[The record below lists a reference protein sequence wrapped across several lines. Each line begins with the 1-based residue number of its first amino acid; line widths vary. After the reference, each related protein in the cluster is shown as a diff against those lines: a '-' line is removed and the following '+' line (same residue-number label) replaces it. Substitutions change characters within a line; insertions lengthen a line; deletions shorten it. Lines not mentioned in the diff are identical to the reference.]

1 MFVEIFTFCFDSR
14 VMHFMFDLTHFK
26 KNTKQTSNIWSVKV
40 DFLSDSVK
48 RGILRYSFKVL
59 NAVFAFVCHKWD
71 NRNVIMMCFL
81 AAGLVWLLAGLCH
94 ALGINTQVGAAVT
107 EAEMLGFFPLCIS
120 AHSHPVWERPR
131 LMLLWISTKTT
142 NWECTA
148 SLMKSNFTTCVGC
161 LKRHVGPPRAPS
173 LCTSPVQ
180 TVRAPQGICAAI
192 NSVMI
197 F

>member
-107 EAEMLGFFPLCIS
+107 EAEMLGFSPLCIS
-120 AHSHPVWERPR
+120 AHNHPVREAEVDATVNFHKNNQLRVHCITNEEQFHYMR
-131 LMLLWISTKTT
+131 GLSEETCGAST
-142 NWECTA
+142 CTITLHL
-148 SLMKSNFTTCVGC
+148 S
-161 LKRHVGPPRAPS
+161 RANCPGS
-173 LCTSPVQ
+173 TGNLC
-180 TVRAPQGICAAI
+180 C
-192 NSVMI
+192 N
-197 F
+197 